1 MLDTYVQNQ
10 GEAKGASCDTNR
22 LESALLAHVM
32 ILVGVRYA
40 CACDMCMCMCIVNN
54 VHVHL
59 HVHVQHSDAV
69 PCTSG

>member
-32 ILVGVRYA
+32 VVVGVRYV
-40 CACDMCMCMCIVNN
+40 CAYTY
-54 VHVHL
+54 
-59 HVHVQHSDAV
+59 
-69 PCTSG
+69 TSGGDSSATRRAAAACNRRHPACKPMSPR

>member
-32 ILVGVRYA
+32 ILVGVRHV
-40 CACDMCMCMCIVNN
+40 CAHTYHTYYICIYIYIGV
-54 VHVHL
+54 
-59 HVHVQHSDAV
+59 SDSSA
-69 PCTSG
+69 TRRAAAA

>member
-32 ILVGVRYA
+32 ILVGVRYV
-40 CACDMCMCMCIVNN
+40 CA
-54 VHVHL
+54 HTY
-59 HVHVQHSDAV
+59 AYA
-69 PCTSG
+69 SG